1 MTSDLDLVAAS
12 LRRAAE
18 TATPIGRVRHR
29 LNGSV
34 DAAYEVQRINTQVR
48 LAAGD
53 RLVGHKI
60 GLTSPQ
66 VQRQLGVEQPD
77 FGALFASMQLADGDT
92 VPLRGALQPRVEV
105 EVAMV
110 LGAPIESTTATAAE
124 VAAVVDHLLPAIE
137 VVASRIAQWDIDI
150 VDTVADNASSGM
162 FVLGGTPVDPA
173 SVDLPAVAMTMRCN
187 GVVASTGTGAACLGD
202 PYNAAAWLARRMA
215 ELGEPLQPGEII
227 LTGALGPMVDLAPG
241 DRVEAEIIGIGTVTT
256 SRERADP

>member
-1 MTSDLDLVAAS
+1 MTSEIDQVAAL
-12 LRRAAE
+12 LRQAAE
-18 TATPIGRVRHR
+18 TATPVGHIRHR

-34 DAAYEVQRINTQVR
+34 DAAYEVQRINTRLR
-48 LAAGD
+48 LASGD

-66 VQRQLGVEQPD
+66 VQRQLGVDQPD
-77 FGALFASMQLADGDT
+77 FGALFASMQLASGDE
-92 VPLRGALQPRVEV
+92 VPFRAALQPRVEA

-110 LGAPIESTTATAAE
+110 LRAPIESTSATAAD
-124 VAAVVDHLLPAIE
+124 VAAAVDYLLPAIE
-137 VVASRIAQWDIDI
+137 VVASRIAKWDIDI

-162 FVLGGTPVDPA
+162 FVLGAIPVDPA
-173 SVDLPAVAMTMRCN
+173 SVDLPSVTMTMRCN
-187 GVVASTGTGAACLGD
+187 GVVTSSGTGAACLGD

-241 DRVEAEIIGIGTVTT
+241 DRVVAGISGVGTVTT
-256 SRERADP
+256 SREHAEP